1 MKQQTNIV
9 KDRII
14 YEQKA
19 LSYNF
24 DTKKNLDHHYFK
36 FGTAKENVLPNF
48 IFSCSGTIMIKDIHT
63 I

>member
-24 DTKKNLDHHYFK
+24 DTKKNLDHHYFR
-36 FGTAKENVLPNF
+36 FGYSQRKCIYL
-48 IFSCSGTIMIKDIHT
+48 ILFSVAVVQL
-63 I
+63 